1 MYIRICMM
9 FQTVKFVRIM
19 RENLLFSDL
28 ILKAGQQN
36 RIPARAPF
44 FDENFAEL
52 TLLSKSELKVPKY
65 YYF

>member
-1 MYIRICMM
+1 
-9 FQTVKFVRIM
+9 M